1 MKKKMILE
9 KSIEELG
16 LNTKMTSILVENDI
30 NTIEDIWVLKRKD
43 LRAFSLSDSDIT
55 QIVIKLQLFGLD
67 LNKKVY

>member
-1 MKKKMILE
+1 MKKQKILE

-16 LNTKMTSILVENDI
+16 LNTKMTSILVDNDI

-43 LRAFSLSDSDIT
+43 LRAFSLSDSGIT

>member
-43 LRAFSLSDSDIT
+43 LREFSLSDSDIT

>member
-1 MKKKMILE
+1 MILE

>member
-1 MKKKMILE
+1 MKKQKILE

-16 LNTKMTSILVENDI
+16 LNTKMTSILVDNDI